1 MSNRNPIIKG
11 LTQVSSCFTCRS
23 QRQSLSKA
31 LLAVSTVLALSVLP
45 MGSAQASS
53 GATLWDAPGISLS
66 ETQLVRNAAGNFTVL
81 AIIVKPDRDP
91 PRQGGGDG
99 PKRPE
104 KRAVVSV
111 HG

>member
-1 MSNRNPIIKG
+1 MSNKIPVIKG
-11 LTQVSSCFTCRS
+11 LTQVSSSFT
-23 QRQSLSKA
+23 KA

-45 MGSAQASS
+45 TGNAQASS
-53 GATLWDAPGISLS
+53 RATLWDAPAISLS
-66 ETQLVRNAAGNFTVL
+66 ETQLVRNAAEGNFTVL
-81 AIIVKPDRDP
+81 ALIVRPDRDP